1 MVLDRVPESLLHA
14 ALCSLRVSGNRARQ
28 RYVPGGVHRLPPPA
42 HHDDRLCIAGSA
54 NGKSPL
60 DVRQQASIMADWSAR
75 SSSMENYLLEYRHY
89 IPANS
94 IGDAAVPVQF
104 SIETFHGVSL
114 RQPSWPVRTSFDW
127 LLGFCRQTCAEFCA
141 VRPPPAGQTP
151 EQQVR
156 RVTRATWVTVGRL
169 VGVPTKRL
177 AGVFTK
183 YLCPDLDPAEAQ
195 VRAATAA
202 ELVVLSLQHPFTLAK
217 LAFRGSVPVELD
229 AADIDTAAAASNVAR
244 SVVDAGRHAE
254 WWDDEDD
261 DNWAVPE
268 PTRAEDV
275 PDDLQGD
282 SPSADEADATRGWD
296 NSPDSARAAQ
306 QDATA
311 TSEVAHAMMTAREAR
326 SPQAY
331 KQTRMAVQQAGSAGS
346 SPRRPRVVWSEDE
359 LKVFYN
365 GVATHGWGNW
375 APIAS
380 HLPNRTAKDVK
391 DKARNE
397 MAKNPHLRRLA
408 AEAGVRCEL

>member
-1 MVLDRVPESLLHA
+1 
-14 ALCSLRVSGNRARQ
+14 
-28 RYVPGGVHRLPPPA
+28 
-42 HHDDRLCIAGSA
+42 
-54 NGKSPL
+54 
-60 DVRQQASIMADWSAR
+60 
-75 SSSMENYLLEYRHY
+75 MENYLLEYRHY

-127 LLGFCRQTCAEFCA
+127 LLGFCRETCGEFCA
-141 VRPPPAGQTP
+141 VRPPPAGQTR

-183 YLCPDLDPAEAQ
+183 YLRPDLDPAEAQ

-229 AADIDTAAAASNVAR
+229 AADIDTAAAASHVAVR
-244 SVVDAGRHAE
+244 VVDVAY
-254 WWDDEDD
+254 WDEDD
-261 DNWAVPE
+261 DNWDVPE
-268 PTRAEDV
+268 PAEDV

-282 SPSADEADATRGWD
+282 SASADEADASHAHDWD

-326 SPQAY
+326 SPQAN
-331 KQTRMAVQQAGSAGS
+331 KQTRMAVQQPGSAGS

-365 GVATHGWGNW
+365 GVATHGWGSW